1 MNKKP
6 IFKNPEIPP
15 MIVSIIAYVIN
26 IVLLYF
32 NTASNSFV
40 QGTVITFGAFSIL
53 LFFFTPIL
61 VRAAIYSRYF
71 HIEGFSVEQVIN
83 TYNLKGWIKGKYT
96 LFDAIAYR
104 TSNDFQNAFQKYTE
118 CLKKT
123 NDDRL
128 KRACYL
134 EITRYMPKHIEYLPV
149 LKEGYEKFPQET
161 EIFLHVSS
169 FYMWESGADLDE
181 GTKWFEKAV
190 EENTDDFIRALSYYY
205 LARRALYRYDFE
217 KAMEFFDTAIS
228 LKKCTPAF
236 NIYIDAAVCAACLKN
251 NEEAHKYALLA
262 IENIESPEELKLIK
276 EKLDYIFKV
285 NENDINPD
293 SEKLM
298 KELKRRQDAQQEN
311 AIKISDVIRID

>member
-1 MNKKP
+1 MNKKQ
-6 IFKNPEIPP
+6 IFKNPDILP
-15 MIVSIIAYVIN
+15 MIVAIIAYVLN
-26 IVLLYF
+26 IVILYF
-32 NTASNSFV
+32 NTASNRFV
-40 QGTVITFGAFSIL
+40 QGTVITFGAISIL

-61 VRAAIYSRYF
+61 VRAAAYSRLF
-71 HIEGFSVEQVIN
+71 HVEGFSVEKVIN
-83 TYNLKGWIKGKYT
+83 TYNLKGWIKGKYI

-104 TSNDFQNAFQKYTE
+104 TSSDFQNAFRKYTE

-134 EITRYMPKHIEYLPV
+134 EIVRYMPKYIEYLPV

-161 EIFLHVSS
+161 EIYLHVSS
-169 FYMWESGADLDE
+169 FYMWEAEADLDE
-181 GTKWFEKAV
+181 GTEWFEKGT
-190 EENTDDFIRALSYYY
+190 ENIDDFIAALSYYY
-205 LARRALYRYDFE
+205 LARRALYKYDFE
-217 KAMEFFDTAIS
+217 KALELFDMAIS
-228 LKKCTPAF
+228 LKECTPSF

-251 NEEAHKYALLA
+251 NERAHDYALLA
-262 IENIESPEELKLIK
+262 LENIESADEFRLIK
-276 EKLDYIFKV
+276 EKLDYIFKI

-311 AIKISDVIRID
+311 AIKISEVIRID